1 MTEQEE
7 FEFRARMEA
16 ESAAEAPRPRTPLK
30 FDRGAPTGG
39 DSTTKRALAGAGL
52 GVSDLGNTVLNVMS
66 YLPGKMTDAVRS
78 ALPAEHR
85 KRVPDISQWTRT
97 RNADFEALTEQNKDS
112 TAFNVGRVGGNVAAT
127 LPVGGVAAGGIK
139 SLAALPRLAPAAP
152 ALTRLA
158 NATASGGMRT
168 GANLAANAS
177 RGAKAANMGTRLAGG
192 AIAGGTSSAL
202 VHPEDA
208 GTGALIGAALPPA
221 LSGIGKGARYLGG
234 AAKSLVQPLTQT
246 GQQNIA
252 AKIIQ
257 QFGDGG
263 PMEINAGELVAGSRP
278 TLAEAT
284 GNAGVASLQ
293 RASRDLRPNAFVE
306 REAANNAARTAAFD
320 GIAGDAAGLRAAN
333 AARDEAADTLYG
345 RAFAAD
351 AMRQDMANTA
361 QRTRAPFKGVGLSG
375 AREDLA
381 TPGLRELMSRPMFRQ
396 AAEDAKRLAANRGVR
411 LDDPLQSLEGLH
423 FIKLAL
429 DDALNPAAK
438 SAMGRNASSA
448 VMSMRDKL
456 ADELAKVSPLYGNAR
471 KTFAEMSQPGN
482 AMEALQG
489 LNLTTANGNMTLN
502 KVTNAVNSLEKLRKA
517 PGVNPAK
524 SVTQDQLKKLE
535 AIRADLLRQDLL
547 NGGRSAGSNTFQN
560 ITTNNIL
567 SSFLPGN
574 AGALA
579 QNKLGGVVGQAGKLL
594 YSGSDDAIR
603 AQLVDMMLD
612 PELARAVLARQAAIG
627 APSTFERL
635 LLSPGVN
642 QPLARVAPQ
651 VGSDRP

>member
-7 FEFRARMEA
+7 FEFRARLEA
-16 ESAAEAPRPRTPLK
+16 ESAAPARTPLK
-30 FDRGAPTGG
+30 FDRGAATGG
-39 DSTTKRALAGAGL
+39 DSTTKRSLAGAAL
-52 GVSDLGNTVLNVMS
+52 GVADLGNTALNMLT
-66 YLPGKMTDAVRS
+66 YLPAKGADAVRS
-78 ALPAEHR
+78 ALPEGSKHLMPNIA
-85 KRVPDISQWTRT
+85 QWNRT
-97 RNADFEALTEQNKDS
+97 RKADFEHLAQQNDDS
-112 TAFNVGRVGGNVAAT
+112 TAFKVGRVGGNILAT
-127 LPVGGVAAGGIK
+127 LPAGGVAGQGIK

-152 ALTRLA
+152 ALGRLA
-158 NATASGGMRT
+158 TATASGGMRT
-168 GANLAANAS
+168 GANLATNAT
-177 RGAKAANMGTRLAGG
+177 RAAKAANMGTRVAGG
-192 AIAGGTSSAL
+192 AIAGGTSAAL

-208 GTGALIGAALPPA
+208 GTGAVIGAFLPPA
-221 LSGIGKGARYLGG
+221 LAGVGKAARYLGG

-252 AKIIQ
+252 GKIIQ

-284 GNAGVASLQ
+284 GNAGIAGLQ

-306 REAANNAARTAAFD
+306 REGMNAAARTAAFD
-320 GIAGDAAGLRAAN
+320 DIAGDAAALRASN
-333 AARDEAADTLYG
+333 QARDDAADSLYG
-345 RAFAAD
+345 RAFGAD
-351 AMRQDMANTA
+351 AMRQDLANTA

-381 TPGLRELMSRPMFRQ
+381 TPGLRELMARPGFRA
-396 AAEDAKRLAANRGVR
+396 AAESAKRLAADRGVQ
-411 LDDPLQSLEGLH
+411 LDDPLQSLQGLH
-423 FIKLAL
+423 YIKLAL

-438 SAMGRNASSA
+438 SAMGRNASAA
-448 VMSMRDKL
+448 VMGMRDKL
-456 ADELAKVSPLYGNAR
+456 ADELAKVSPLYGTAR
-471 KTFAEMSQPGN
+471 RTFADMSQPGN

-579 QNKLGGVVGQAGKLL
+579 QNKLGGAVGQAGKLL
-594 YSGSDDAIR
+594 YSGADDAIR
-603 AQLVDMMLD
+603 GQLVDMMLD

-627 APSTFERL
+627 APSALERL
-635 LLSPGVN
+635 LANPGVN
-642 QPLARVAPQ
+642 QPLVRVAPQ